1 MIIDNPMRI
10 KTLRIYVD
18 KPLMSTCFFC
28 SAVMLLYPEIKLGKD
43 LTKNPTPI
51 RNNPIIKG
59 INLFI
64 NVKSRVLKYGQIL
77 SDIFLTYYALSTPK
91 FL

>member
-1 MIIDNPMRI
+1 
-10 KTLRIYVD
+10 
-18 KPLMSTCFFC
+18 
-28 SAVMLLYPEIKLGKD
+28 MLLYPEIKLGKD

-64 NVKSRVLKYGQIL
+64 NVKSRVLK
-77 SDIFLTYYALSTPK
+77 
-91 FL
+91 